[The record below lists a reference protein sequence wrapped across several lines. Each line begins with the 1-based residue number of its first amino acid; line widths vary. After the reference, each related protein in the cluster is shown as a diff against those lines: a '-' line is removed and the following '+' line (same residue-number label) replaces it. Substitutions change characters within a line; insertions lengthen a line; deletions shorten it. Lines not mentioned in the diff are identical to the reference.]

1 MAAADA
7 WMELECEY
15 KDQMKKEKSLL
26 IIFDSL
32 GSYQLIEFRILIL
45 GRSFRN
51 TCAIY
56 LSYGKYEI
64 IIWNDL
70 HISIDTDNVTKKP
83 LLICSR

>member
-32 GSYQLIEFRILIL
+32 GGCS
-45 GRSFRN
+45 
-51 TCAIY
+51 
-56 LSYGKYEI
+56 
-64 IIWNDL
+64 
-70 HISIDTDNVTKKP
+70 SIKGW
-83 LLICSR
+83 L